1 MSFLHFWCKIGLD
14 EMVGEQVLI
23 TSFFFVGKEQINQS
37 GGGQALLPQGISLW
51 PQVL

>member
-1 MSFLHFWCKIGLD
+1 MSFLHFWCKIGLY